1 MPSCFCYYKEC
12 CDKHPCLCFLFLI
25 SSLGQTLRSDMRQSG
40 VVDMSKH
47 PLPCSP
53 PLCPHSSQILFQNHL
68 CLEEPASLHPD
79 QHFSLPL
86 VINVIIVYQTD
97 QKQDTLCLMGF
108 FLLLSVIYLLH
119 SYSSILHCLWGEQ
132 SSLSVFSL
140 LICNVWGREP
150 HCTTCGV
157 LVPQPGTEPSPLR
170 WKHRVNHWTSR
181 EVPICK
187 VFLIS

>member
-1 MPSCFCYYKEC
+1 MQTFLSLQTLGLPSCFCYYKEC

-79 QHFSLPL
+79 QHFSLLL

-108 FLLLSVIYLLH
+108 FFYYYQSYIYCTVIVLFCIVFGV
-119 SYSSILHCLWGEQ
+119 SSP
-132 SSLSVFSL
+132 V
-140 LICNVWGREP
+140 
-150 HCTTCGV
+150 
-157 LVPQPGTEPSPLR
+157 
-170 WKHRVNHWTSR
+170 
-181 EVPICK
+181 
-187 VFLIS
+187 